1 MDVEYIDPYKLLRT
15 LEDVTDKHARA
26 MKSLNRALVRLRRD
40 LDDEELQTLV
50 LNYIRKLRILRRRL
64 ARSLNGAVNLDS
76 VAAEVRDNIATLS
89 EYMIIVGAE
98 YERDLLNKALILAK
112 RGARLLEES
121 REAIEDDLRQID
133 ELVEK
138 LQDIVDRYY

>member
-15 LEDVTDKHARA
+15 LEDVADKHARA
-26 MKSLNRALVRLRRD
+26 VKSLNRALVRLRRD

-64 ARSLNGAVNLDS
+64 ARSLDGAVNLDS

-121 REAIEDDLRQID
+121 KEAIEDDLRQID
-133 ELVEK
+133 ELIEK

>member
-1 MDVEYIDPYKLLRT
+1 
-15 LEDVTDKHARA
+15 

-64 ARSLNGAVNLDS
+64 ARSLDGAVNLDS

-121 REAIEDDLRQID
+121 KEAIEDDLRQID
-133 ELVEK
+133 ELIEK